1 MSDLFGAPEPTPE
14 AAAAPAPGAP
24 YLTMY
29 VHFETVGDLGTFAK
43 KIGLPLTTQTR
54 WLGWPPTELFPDR
67 AVDALA
73 ALKPDEDDDEGG
85 LAETKAVQDGLFG
98 NAEWWEELWK
108 GMPEFDQKDL
118 APRHSIQVDF
128 KDEAALRSFEAL
140 LDQKVPNYEKRT
152 PSIWFPEAEIGH
164 FADKRYAATP
174 PLQPKYPIFIISRGR
189 WESRHTSKALE
200 RMGVPYRIVVEPAQ
214 EAAYASVIDPKK
226 ILLLPF
232 DTDGTLGATP
242 ARNFCWETAV
252 AEGSGRHWV
261 FDDNIDGFF
270 RLNRNLKTPVADG
283 TIFRAAEEFVDR
295 YENVGQAGFHYFMF
309 ASRKSKVPPLTLNT
323 RVYSCMLLAN
333 DLPFRFRG
341 RFNDDTDM
349 SLRILKSGRA
359 TVLFSAFL
367 AFKMTTMSVKGG
379 LADTLYKIEDARKKG
394 SEALRD
400 LHPDVT
406 KVTWKWGRW
415 HHHVDYKGFR
425 SNRLTPRAGLAV
437 PEGTNDFGMRLIVDA
452 KKVA

>member
-14 AAAAPAPGAP
+14 AAAAATAGPF
-24 YLTMY
+24 LTMY
-29 VHFETVGDLGTFAK
+29 VHFETVEDLASFGK
-43 KIGLPLTTQTR
+43 LIGLPFTTKTR
-54 WLGWPPTELFPDR
+54 WLGWPPTELFPER
-67 AVDALA
+67 ATDALSA
-73 ALKPDEDDDEGG
+73 VKPDDDEDELG
-85 LAETKAVQDGLFG
+85 LSETKATQSGLFG
-98 NAEWWEELWK
+98 DGEWWEEYWK

-128 KDEAALRSFEAL
+128 KDESALRDFEERVG
-140 LDQKVPNYEKRT
+140 QKVPGYEKRT
-152 PSIWFPEAEIGH
+152 PSIWHPEAEIGH

-174 PLQPKYPIFIISRGR
+174 PLLPKYPIFIISKGR
-189 WESRHTSKALE
+189 WETRYTSKALE
-200 RMGVPYRIVVEPAQ
+200 KMGVPYRIVVEPA
-214 EAAYASVIDPKK
+214 ERDRYAAVIDPAK
-226 ILLLPF
+226 LLVLPF
-232 DTDGTLGATP
+232 DTDGMLGATP
-242 ARNFCWETAV
+242 ARNFCWETAL
-252 AEGSGRHWV
+252 AENSGRHWV
-261 FDDNIDGFF
+261 LDDNIDGFF

-283 TIFRAAEEFVDR
+283 TIFRVAEDFVDR

-323 RVYSCMLLAN
+323 RVYSCMLLRN

-349 SLRILKSGRA
+349 SLRILKAGYS

-367 AFKMTTMSVKGG
+367 AFKMTTQSVKGG

-415 HHHVDYKGFR
+415 HHSVDYRPFR
-425 SNRLTPRAGLAV
+425 QNRLRPRIDVAPPLS
-437 PEGTNDFGMRLIVDA
+437 GTNDFGMKLIIDA
-452 KKVA
+452 KKAA